1 MKKIILFIASL
12 LTMQYAM
19 AQTDVTNQYLTNA
32 GFDVESDFVST
43 IVYTYANDAN
53 TNGGVSSCQK
63 VTGWVPDATGDAK
76 AGGVFHF
83 GSGYGLS
90 GNGYVVPATDADGN
104 TVGGALGLAG
114 CWGNAVGYSQSATLP
129 AGLYRITFRVYN
141 AGANNISQYSHT
153 VGFVESSGTAHYA
166 NTEFYKDEWTDA
178 VVFLSLQSNT
188 KGNFHAGYTCQN
200 VGSANT
206 PKLFIDYVKIERLDA
221 ASGFIVKD
229 MTSKVSTTEWGA
241 SGTYDKAES
250 ITGRETFQW
259 AASLP
264 TGERLGQTV
273 TGLPNGVYSLT
284 MFVGVSSTSGRDN
297 TSNVIEDGSMAYA
310 SLHANKA
317 SHGVPAYNRIDI
329 TKYDR
334 ITLNNIYVTDGTLK
348 IYLNLDKTGPNWLVV
363 QIKELL
369 QVSELPKTSYKIG
382 DLNDDDKISISDIT
396 KLVNVIHGKDTPKRT
411 EQADLDKNGEINISD
426 ITPLADIILEKDSP
440 KVVDESD
447 LYADIEAIVYTHQSA
462 SENAQSATYMLKSA
476 IGILNNSDVSSKYD
490 MADFVTTLRISTTL
504 QNVADVSIYAI
515 NKSAIAGPMQIS
527 CRGSEVSRSYS
538 SGTASTYATDQQSD
552 VITVTGSGQE
562 FMAYLRPVAL
572 PSGIKVTIRTNDGK
586 YYSQDF
592 TNIQAGKVN
601 NLSFTQAQSQ
611 NLWMA
616 TIPGNIH
623 FNFLTMPGAHDA
635 ATKGTGSG
643 TTECQSMTIAELL
656 NAGVRA
662 LDLRPYAK
670 SGTTADNMYINHGS
684 VETSY
689 LFKTALAEVSSF
701 LSNNPTETVF
711 LLLHE
716 EDGNNLDSWR
726 NAVLSCLNTVKD
738 RIKTIEGSMLLDEC
752 RGKMVILSRDNVGD
766 TRLCGKCGWGSSF
779 GDKTVF
785 YGQDSNGQ
793 TGWTMVYQDEY
804 EYDSNYQTSRIAN
817 MEKLLT
823 DYIVPNESN
832 SNRMFFNS
840 SNVAWS
846 FWSSNASQIT
856 KTAKNVNQSI
866 LNSSVFQN
874 SKGRWGIVSG
884 DYMGDSNY
892 SGDQLLQAIIRQN
905 YKYVFQGRS
914 RVQ

>member
-188 KGNFHAGYTCQN
+188 KGTFHAGYTCQN

-396 KLVNVIHGKDTPKRT
+396 KLVNVIHGKDTPK
-411 EQADLDKNGEINISD
+411 
-426 ITPLADIILEKDSP
+426 
-440 KVVDESD
+440 VVDESD
-447 LYADIEAIVYTHQSA
+447 LYADIEAMVYTHQSA

-538 SGTASTYATDQQSD
+538 SGTASTYATDLQSD

-562 FMAYLRPVAL
+562 FMAYMRPVAL

-616 TIPGNIH
+616 TIPGNTY
-623 FNFLTMPGAHDA
+623 FSMLSTPGAHDA
-635 ATKGTGSG
+635 ATKDCSNSYAK
-643 TTECQSMTIAELL
+643 CQSEDLASLL
-656 NAGVRA
+656 ANGVRA
-662 LDLRPYAK
+662 FDLRPGYYYN
-670 SGTTADNMYINHGS
+670 TTITQDNLYIYHSNYNTNVLYKDAIKTFADFLADNPSEAISIIMVKENNSKGSDRSSEMWSVINAVHSTYGSYMKLLDHSYYTLDDFRGKICYVNRTGTDCTNTVRITNWPDDSSVTDYSCVIGGTCNAS
-684 VETSY
+684 VEDAY
-689 LFKTALAEVSSF
+689 QSSG
-701 LSNNPTETVF
+701 SNKK
-711 LLLHE
+711 
-716 EDGNNLDSWR
+716 
-726 NAVLSCLNTVKD
+726 NAV
-738 RIKTIEGSMLLDEC
+738 KTLLDLASANTNC
-752 RGKMVILSRDNVGD
+752 ARFHYTYTSVGNWLAGTPASNANEQNTYAAD
-766 TRLCGKCGWGSSF
+766 YIGNSISGPVNYVYSDFIGSN
-779 GDKTVF
+779 D
-785 YGQDSNGQ
+785 YNGQ
-793 TGWTMVYQDEY
+793 T
-804 EYDSNYQTSRIAN
+804 
-817 MEKLLT
+817 
-823 DYIVPNESN
+823 
-832 SNRMFFNS
+832 
-840 SNVAWS
+840 
-846 FWSSNASQIT
+846 
-856 KTAKNVNQSI
+856 
-866 LNSSVFQN
+866 
-874 SKGRWGIVSG
+874 
-884 DYMGDSNY
+884 
-892 SGDQLLQAIIRQN
+892 LLQAIIRQN